1 MSDLFRELLKKVG
14 SGTHTG
20 KVLTRQEAKIATELM
35 LQQQATPA
43 QIGAFMI
50 AHRIRRPTS
59 EELAGMLDAY
69 RELGPT
75 LDFLDRSEPLLVFN
89 SPYDG
94 RSRTAP
100 VMPLV
105 SLVLA
110 AAGYPTLMH
119 GSGRMPT
126 KYGIPLSEVWQLLG
140 VDWTGLALGQVHTVL
155 QRAHMGFIYVP
166 RQFPLA
172 EGLVTYREQIGKRP
186 PTATLE
192 LLWFPYR
199 GPVRVAFGFVHPPTE
214 ERARDTFTQ
223 QGLLD
228 YLAVKGLEGSC
239 ELPRNRA
246 CIIGVQ
252 RPQQPFE
259 RLILHPQDYACAGT
273 EVPLPEPQQFAAE
286 LRAVLQGKASDL
298 TTATLWNSGFY
309 LWQSGASS
317 SLKGGIEQAQ
327 DCLRNGGA
335 AQALTALQG
344 AIADA
349 LSLGG

>member
-20 KVLTRQEAKIATELM
+20 KVLTREEAKTATELM

-59 EELAGMLDAY
+59 DELAGMLDAY
-69 RELGPT
+69 FALGPV
-75 LDFLDRSEPLLVFN
+75 LAPLSDKIPLILN

-100 VMPLV
+100 VTPLV
-105 SLVLA
+105 SLILA
-110 AAGYPTLMH
+110 ASGCPTLMH
-119 GSGRMPT
+119 GGKRMPT

-140 VDWTGLALGQVHTVL
+140 VDWTALPLDQTYAVL
-155 QRAHMGFIYVP
+155 QHADVGFLYVP
-166 RQFPLA
+166 RHFPLA

-199 GPVRVAFGFVHPPTE
+199 GRSRVAFGFVHPPTE
-214 ERARDTFTQ
+214 ERARRTFAQ
-223 QGLLD
+223 HSLLD
-228 YLAVKGLEGSC
+228 YLAIKGLEGSC

-252 RPQQPFE
+252 RPSQPFE
-259 RLILHPQDYACAGT
+259 RLILHPQDYGMAGS
-273 EVPLPEPQQFAAE
+273 EVALPETEQLKRDMVE
-286 LRAVLQGKASDL
+286 VLDGKANEL
-298 TTATLWNSGFY
+298 ATATIWNGGFH
-309 LWQSGASS
+309 LWQNGRAET
-317 SLKGGIEQAQ
+317 LEEGIEQARAFLETGQ
-327 DCLRNGGA
+327 A
-335 AQALTALQG
+335 AQSLTTLQK
-344 AIADA
+344 AIAKA
-349 LSLGG
+349 